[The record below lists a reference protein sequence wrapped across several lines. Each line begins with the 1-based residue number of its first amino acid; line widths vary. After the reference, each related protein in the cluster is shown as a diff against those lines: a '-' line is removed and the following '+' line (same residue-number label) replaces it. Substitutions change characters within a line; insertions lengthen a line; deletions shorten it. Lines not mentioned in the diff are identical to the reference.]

1 VLLLVRRYHYP
12 EKRQVKGTNAGDAP
26 AGVPGEVELL
36 NARIVSS
43 QPVVAFDWHADKEGL
58 ACAAALD
65 QTARVLIVTK
75 LEKY

>member
-1 VLLLVRRYHYP
+1 MSPSLRVRRYHYP
-12 EKRQVKGTNAGDAP
+12 AKRSEKAEDMKQP
-26 AGVPGEVELL
+26 GVVGRVELR

-43 QPVVAFDWHADKEGL
+43 QPLVGFDWHADKEGL
-58 ACAAALD
+58 ACAVSLD